1 MSVTIR
7 VYLQLFEI
15 KLIPVG
21 GYMTANPKKKKKKQ
35 KEYDSESFLE
45 VVVGEFIAPVFESF
59 IMPVILFI
67 PRMVVRMCRFIFD

>member
-15 KLIPVG
+15 KLILVG
-21 GYMTANPKKKKKKQ
+21 GYMTANPKKKKKKP
-35 KEYDSESFLE
+35 KEDISESFLE

>member
-21 GYMTANPKKKKKKQ
+21 GYMTANQKKKKKKQ
-35 KEYDSESFLE
+35 KEDGSESFLE
-45 VVVGEFIAPVFESF
+45 VVVGEFIAPFFESF
-59 IMPVILFI
+59 IMHVILFI